1 VCVCGCVTA
10 PDCQCGPC
18 GGAVLALSAVLR
30 AFLASPHALALTPG
44 SVSLLFC
51 VRFCPVSPLPLPLCG
66 PPPPRH
72 SLHRHAA
79 ALPDQREARRS
90 CQPVKRQCPPAPRHH
105 RCDGWDVSGATHVTR
120 PLFGDVAP
128 LQVGVTISAPTRE
141 GNVVRAMMS
150 HMVKLRCRTVCLFG
164 GYLFS
169 TFF

>member
-1 VCVCGCVTA
+1 MRTVWWSCVGSLS
-10 PDCQCGPC
+10 GPAC
-18 GGAVLALSAVLR
+18 IPRIPARTRTNARLRVAFVLR
-30 AFLASPHALALTPG
+30 
-44 SVSLLFC
+44 SLLP
-51 VRFCPVSPLPLPLCG
+51 RLSLAPPPLW